1 MKQKITKFFASL
13 LSVILILPQ
22 FLQADF
28 IYTNIPAT
36 INPVIATV
44 SQSYLNDGKDIFV
57 LIQDLHSNPEVQSNI
72 YKTIDFLDKEYG
84 INKILIEGAPNT
96 KIDTSFI
103 KSLNNYDS
111 KVSDYLLNKG
121 MLTGTE
127 YFLIK
132 NNSDVP
138 VYGLEDWETY
148 INNIRLLANINNN
161 LKGSQK
167 VFNDFYNTVIE
178 RTNSKKLMK
187 YVDFDIN
194 DTKIKKK
201 LNQPILKYDTLNNF
215 IFLSDTKKNLNKKSV
230 NSEHLKFV
238 GELKNSLDYD
248 NYKSLIDKTNIG
260 NNYISNFCKIN
271 LINHNIK
278 IYSHI

>member
-1 MKQKITKFFASL
+1 MKQKITKLFVSF

-22 FLQADF
+22 LLQADF
-28 IYTNIPAT
+28 THTNIPTAL
-36 INPVIATV
+36 NPLFATV

-57 LIQDLHSNPEVQSNI
+57 LIQDLHSNPEVQANI
-72 YKTIDFLDKEYG
+72 YKTIDFFDKNYG
-84 INKILIEGAPNT
+84 INKILIEGAPAA
-96 KIDTSFI
+96 KVDTSFI
-103 KSLNNYDS
+103 KSLNNYDL

-167 VFNDFYNTVIE
+167 VFNDFYI
-178 RTNSKKLMK
+178 
-187 YVDFDIN
+187 
-194 DTKIKKK
+194 
-201 LNQPILKYDTLNNF
+201 
-215 IFLSDTKKNLNKKSV
+215 
-230 NSEHLKFV
+230 
-238 GELKNSLDYD
+238 
-248 NYKSLIDKTNIG
+248 
-260 NNYISNFCKIN
+260 
-271 LINHNIK
+271 
-278 IYSHI
+278 